1 MSMTPGEALTALAVA
16 VAAGGLIGAE
26 RQQAHAA
33 LQKAHAARAG
43 EEFGGIRTYPL
54 LAIVGVIGALLQPAL
69 GAWVIGALLVAV
81 VVALGIAQARSK
93 TDDVGV
99 SSEIAAIV
107 TFGLGV
113 LSATP
118 ALLPD
123 SARFLVVAGIAATTM
138 ALLALKRPLH
148 GFAAKVSSDDV
159 YATAKFVV
167 LALVVI
173 PLLPNRTFGPL
184 DVLNPRKVG
193 LMIALVA
200 GVSFAGYVAA
210 RLVGSRRG
218 LLIAG
223 LIGGLVSSTALT
235 LALSTRAK
243 EQPALAR
250 SCAVGIVAGCSTMF
264 PRVLLVVAVTNFALL
279 RGLAVPLGAMA
290 VTGYAATLYVYFRG
304 SPEDAPEDVKFKNP
318 FELKHAVQFGLLY
331 GVILFVAKAAQE
343 YVGTT
348 GVLASA
354 ALAGLADVD
363 AITLSLA
370 ELHRSGAI
378 HGVAVPAIA
387 LATVVNSLVKIA
399 LATLV
404 GGKPLG
410 SRVAPML
417 LVTLLA
423 GGAALSLS
431 LALG

>member
-1 MSMTPGEALTALAVA
+1 MTPGDALTALAVA

-26 RQQAHAA
+26 RQQAHAG
-33 LQKAHAARAG
+33 HAG
-43 EEFGGIRTYPL
+43 GDFGGVRTYPL
-54 LAIVGVIGALLQPAL
+54 LAIVGVIGALLRPAL
-69 GAWVIGALLVAV
+69 GSWIVGALLGSVM
-81 VVALGIAQARSK
+81 VALGVAQAKVK

-118 ALLPD
+118 ELMPD
-123 SARFLVVAGIAATTM
+123 ASRFLLVAGVAATTM

-148 GFAAKVSSDDV
+148 GFIAKLSSDDV
-159 YATAKFVV
+159 YATVKFVI

-173 PLLPNRTFGPL
+173 PLLPNRAFGPL
-184 DVLNPRKVG
+184 NVLNPRKIG

-218 LLIAG
+218 LLVAG

-243 EQPALAR
+243 EQPALTR
-250 SCAVGIVAGCSTMF
+250 LCGVGIVAGCATMF
-264 PRVLLVVAVTNFALL
+264 PRVLIIAAAVNFPLL
-279 RGLAVPLGAMA
+279 SGLLLPLGVMA
-290 VTGYAATLYVYFRG
+290 VAGYSVALFAYFRG
-304 SPEDAPEDVKFKNP
+304 SAQDSQEDVPFRNP
-318 FELKHAVQFGLLY
+318 FELKRAVEFGLLY
-331 GVILFVAKAAQE
+331 GVVLFVAKAAQE

-348 GVLASA
+348 GVYASA

-370 ELHRSGAI
+370 ELHRAGAV
-378 HGVAVPAIA
+378 GGAAVPAIV
-387 LATVVNSLVKIA
+387 LAAVVNTLVKA
-399 LATLV
+399 GLAALV
-404 GGKPLG
+404 GGKALG
-410 SRVAPML
+410 RRVAPALLGTLVVGGVAL
-417 LVTLLA
+417 LVS
-423 GGAALSLS
+423 AALRRW
-431 LALG
+431 